1 MKQKSTL
8 TLDKEFI
15 LYCEI
20 NNIDDINKLANET
33 FSRGFSL
40 LKYGETPFGE
50 LTKPKEIIKEIQVEV
65 IKEVEKIV
73 YVDKIVEI
81 PVIKEVVKEV
91 LVEVIKEVIKEI
103 PIEVIKEVKVEV
115 PVEIIK
121 EVEIPIQVKGKT
133 KVVTKEIIK
142 EVPIEVIKEI
152 EIIKEVPIEVI
163 KEVIKEVKVE
173 VIKEII
179 NTDEINRLTIENEKL
194 KKELET
200 ITNSLGKFNKGKFM
214 KNSDLSNLY
223 DE

>member
-8 TLDKEFI
+8 ILDKEFV

-33 FSRGFSL
+33 FGRGFSL

-50 LTKPKEIIKEIQVEV
+50 LSKPKEIIKEIQVEV
-65 IKEVEKIV
+65 IKEVEKII
-73 YVDKIVEI
+73 YVDKIVE
-81 PVIKEVVKEV
+81 VS
-91 LVEVIKEVIKEI
+91 VIKEVIKEI
-103 PIEVIKEVKVEV
+103 PIEVIREVKV
-115 PVEIIK
+115 PIEIIK
-121 EVEIPIQVKGKT
+121 EVEIPVQIKGKT
-133 KVVTKEIIK
+133 KVVTK
-142 EVPIEVIKEI
+142 